1 LVGDRGEIHRLK
13 YSVKTRNSE
22 GRGRGGMEGVE
33 GRKGVCGVG
42 WGVGAWGGTDLGL
55 KKAQITSART
65 KLFVT
70 GKRDDAKLWKWLDE
84 GQPVSP
90 SLSFT

>member
-1 LVGDRGEIHRLK
+1 M
-13 YSVKTRNSE
+13 
-22 GRGRGGMEGVE
+22 RGG
-33 GRKGVCGVG
+33 
-42 WGVGAWGGTDLGL
+42 GGGGGGQDLGL